1 MIFPELPKRYN
12 LTLKPP
18 SVQTIGPCTA
28 KAPLHSPEEPRVEH
42 KITVEEWYVKH
53 GLATDP
59 AAGKYTPRTKEQIDW
74 LAKDAWEFYALCTA
88 MTVWIV
94 YWLGIHRSWW

>member
-18 SVQTIGPCTA
+18 SVQT
-28 KAPLHSPEEPRVEH
+28 PLRGIEVQEEPA
-42 KITVEEWYVKH
+42 KITVEEWYIKH
-53 GLATDP
+53 GLAGDP
-59 AAGKYTPRTKEQIDW
+59 AAGKYTPRTKEPIDW
-74 LAKDAWEFYALCTA
+74 FARDAGEFYLLCAA

-94 YWLGIHRSWW
+94 YWYGSHRGWW

>member
-12 LTLKPP
+12 LTLKPY
-18 SVQTIGPCTA
+18 SVQT
-28 KAPLHSPEEPRVEH
+28 PLHSIEVQEEPVKVNVEAWF
-42 KITVEEWYVKH
+42 IKH

-59 AAGKYTPRTKEQIDW
+59 AAGKYTPRTKEPINW
-74 LAKDAWEFYALCTA
+74 LARDAGEFYLLCTVYA
-88 MTVWIV
+88 VWLA